1 MLLRPPTFKA
11 IPRAKFTDG
20 PDAGKVPRVYIKTM
34 HDQSIPPDLQDAMI
48 RRWPPSQVFEIES
61 DNSPFFSN
69 PFVLFGAGIDRT
81 DPETISSFD
90 EYNQPLID
98 FFLHLPENDKVI
110 LVGHSAGGLNVTD
123 CIHKFGTRKIHMAF
137 YVAANMLKNGFVTDQ
152 DYKDGLPEIP
162 GLGKITYPQTPTQ
175 DSILVSMLLR
185 PSVKAILR
193 AQFTDGPDADKVPRV
208 YIKTLH
214 DQSLKPDK
222 QQATMIKRW
231 PPSQVFDIESD
242 HSPFFSNPFVLFG
255 FIVKAVASI
264 N

>member
-1 MLLRPPTFKA
+1 MSEEKL
-11 IPRAKFTDG
+11 
-20 PDAGKVPRVYIKTM
+20 
-34 HDQSIPPDLQDAMI
+34 H
-48 RRWPPSQVFEIES
+48 
-61 DNSPFFSN
+61 
-69 PFVLFGAGIDRT
+69 FVLVHGAGHGAWCWYKLRCLMETSGYKVTCLDLKGAGIDQT

-98 FFLHLPENDKVI
+98 FFLHLPENHKVI

-123 CIHKFGTRKIHMAF
+123 CIHKFGTKKIHMAF

-152 DYKDGLPEIP
+152 DYKDGLPEIS

-214 DQSLKPDK
+214 DQTLKPDK

-242 HSPFFSNPFVLFG
+242 HSPFFSNPFVLWG

-264 N
+264 S